1 MKNVQQNLMLLAS
14 VLGVSSCMS
23 ADSGSD
29 RSENRPR
36 IQAETGA
43 SGYATILDA
52 PSAPFTPVKPGEPQP
67 KSAEQIVDDEQ
78 FIRITKFQGSVMD
91 QVSALVETLR
101 RKEAGNFVSTYFEND
116 GEPSVVFQFL
126 KNGPA
131 TLRKYTSHPR
141 FLAKTVRWSEVDLKA
156 ASEFM
161 WKTFKDDRVLQSTG
175 HGRNEVTARISVSES
190 EFRALV
196 RRKGVII
203 PEPVDLVFGSA
214 PVVPLVNRPVTAD
227 KDTVAVPR
235 KIAPLIRIF
244 PRDDRVPEA
253 LNSINSTLR
262 IVLKDG
268 CFRAADQGDALV
280 LFPYSAKL
288 FIDSA
293 GYLAFG
299 SEEKPGYA
307 RVGESVIF
315 TGSIGEVK
323 TPSLVEPIHAVCGPG
338 KVIKAEGLESA
349 SARGLQDAV
358 DSKAQSIRRLQAEYG
373 LDAAQA
379 MRAYNWL
386 GKRQAALPQQRF
398 EDGTLAPPPPPDA
411 TLNAPPRPVENAS
424 DCPEGSRLSYGLC
437 RTPEGWLRPVP
448 KWLAEFLEQD
458 K

>member
-14 VLGVSSCMS
+14 VLGVSGCMS

-43 SGYATILDA
+43 SGYTTILDA

-67 KSAEQIVDDEQ
+67 KSAEQIADDEQ
-78 FIRITKFQGSVMD
+78 FIRTTKFQGSVMD

-141 FLAKTVRWSEVDLKA
+141 FLAKTVRWSERDLKA

-175 HGRNEVTARISVSES
+175 HGRNEVEARISVSEA
-190 EFRALV
+190 EFRELV
-196 RRKGVII
+196 KRKGVII
-203 PEPVDLVFGSA
+203 PEPVNLVFGSA
-214 PVVPLVNRPVTAD
+214 PVVRLVNPPIAAD

-235 KIAPLIRIF
+235 EIAPLIRIF

-253 LNSINSTLR
+253 LNSINSTLK

-268 CFRAADQGDALV
+268 CFRAADQKDALV
-280 LFPYSAKL
+280 LFPYGAKL

-293 GYLAFG
+293 GYLAFD
-299 SEEKPGYA
+299 SEEKRGYA
-307 RVGESVIF
+307 RVGETVIF
-315 TGSIGEVK
+315 MGSIGEVK
-323 TPSLVEPIHAVCGPG
+323 TSSLIDPIHAVCGPG
-338 KVIKAEGLESA
+338 RVIKAEGLESA
-349 SARGLQDAV
+349 LARGLQNSV
-358 DSKAQSIRRLQAEYG
+358 DSEAQSIRQLQAEYG
-373 LDAAQA
+373 LNAGQA
-379 MRAYNWL
+379 MRANAWFN
-386 GKRQAALPQQRF
+386 KRQRQRF
-398 EDGTLAPPPPPDA
+398 DDGSMAPPPPPISIRG
-411 TLNAPPRPVENAS
+411 APPRPVENAS
-424 DCPEGSRLSYGLC
+424 DCPRGSRLSYGLC

-448 KWLAEFLEQD
+448 EWLAEFLEQD